1 MPQFD
6 LAPSAQEQLEALL
19 ATTARTSRRRAEKLL
34 EAFFAAFEQ
43 VAAFPQSGEA
53 WRGQVAGLRIKRV
66 PPGWLTFYTDVPP
79 GQDVI
84 IVRILWASA
93 DLELAL
99 ADLP

>member
-1 MPQFD
+1 MTHYD

-19 ATTARTSRRRAEKLL
+19 ATTASTSRRRAEKLL

-53 WRGQVAGLRIKRV
+53 WRGQVAGLRVKRV
-66 PPGWLTFYTDVPP
+66 PPGRLVSYTDVPP
-79 GQDVI
+79 GQAVI
-84 IVRILWASA
+84 VVRILWATA